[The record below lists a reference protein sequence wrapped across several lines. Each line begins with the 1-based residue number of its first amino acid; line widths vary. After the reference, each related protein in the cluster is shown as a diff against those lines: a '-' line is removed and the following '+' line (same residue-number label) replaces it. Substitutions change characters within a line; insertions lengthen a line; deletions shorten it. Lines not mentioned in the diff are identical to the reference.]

1 MPFSVCMRDCYDTCS
16 ILSEFKDGKLSVRGN
31 PEHLITAGFLCPKG
45 ALLPK
50 WFHSPDRLKAP
61 LIRTGERGSGE
72 FREASWDEAINFVA
86 NKLKETI
93 EEYGSE
99 SVLVYQYAGD
109 RGVVNY
115 AFPLRLFH
123 YLNTAM
129 LDYGICDRAGQEAL
143 KDVYGTA
150 IGLDPE
156 ELKKQRL
163 IVYWGVNPFWTNLHG
178 FMLAKRYGLETWTV
192 DVVRTE
198 TAKRSHRFFQIRPE
212 TDVLFALGVAKLIIE
227 NELYDRDFVRE
238 NVYGFEEFKNY
249 VKTLSLDYVVKE
261 TGLSREEIED
271 FAFGF
276 SEKRGVIHMGYGFQR
291 SLSGG
296 EAVRAIA
303 ILPALVGHPFGFI
316 YDMKTIDKSYAEGAF
331 LRTKP
336 AKRIAQVKL
345 AEYIEKGE
353 IKFLYIYN
361 SNPLASL
368 PNQRRLRKALKESDV
383 FVVTHDIF
391 LTDTAL
397 YSDVVL
403 PANTFFERLDIAD
416 SYYHRYVALNEPV
429 ARLYGKSNSEVTR
442 LLAKALGIQNP
453 HLHESDEEVIR
464 KILELNGLS
473 WGELKRKGFIRVPEK
488 PRRWKTPS
496 GKIEFYSQRA
506 VERGLSPFPEYRKRE
521 GKYPLKLL
529 TPTYR
534 MTITSQY
541 HNTHG
546 MIDPNLYMNPADA
559 EKRGIKDGDDV
570 EVFNDR
576 GRIKTTVKLTEDLP
590 RGVVLLYKAFWV
602 RLLGWNANFLTTDET
617 AEEYGN
623 ASAYHSTW
631 VEVRKRAQNSN
642 SSNSL

>member
-1 MPFSVCMRDCYDTCS
+1 MPMFSVCMRDCYDTCS
-16 ILSEFKDGKLSVRGN
+16 MVSELKNGRLRVKGN
-31 PEHLITAGFLCPKG
+31 QEHPITAGFLCPKG

-50 WFHSPDRLKAP
+50 WFHSKDRLRKP
-61 LIRTGERGSGE
+61 LIRTGEKGSGK
-72 FREASWDEAINFVA
+72 FKKASWKEAIDLVA
-86 NKLKETI
+86 RKLRDVI
-93 EEYGSE
+93 ERHGSE

-150 IGLDPE
+150 VGLDPE
-156 ELKKQRL
+156 ELKNQRL
-163 IVYWGVNPFWTNLHG
+163 IVYWGINAFWTNLHG
-178 FMLAKRYGLETWTV
+178 FMLARRKGLEIWTV

-198 TAKRSHRFFQIRPE
+198 TAKRSDRFFQIRPD
-212 TDVLFALGVAKLIIE
+212 TDVLLALGVAKVIIKE
-227 NELYDRDFVRE
+227 ELYDRAFVRE

-249 VKTLSLDYVVKE
+249 VKTLSLDYVSKE
-261 TGLSREEIED
+261 TGLSVEEIET
-271 FAFGF
+271 FAREYA
-276 SEKRGVIHMGYGFQR
+276 EKRGVIHIGYGFQR
-291 SLSGG
+291 SLAGG

-303 ILPALVGHPFGFI
+303 MLPAIVGRRFGFI
-316 YDMKTIDKSYAEGAF
+316 YDMKTIDKSYAEGVF

-336 AKRIAQVKL
+336 AKRIPQMKL

-353 IKFLYIYN
+353 VKFLYVYN

-368 PNQRRLRKALKESDV
+368 PNQRRLRRALLESDV

-397 YSDVVL
+397 YSDIVL

-429 ARLYGKSNSEVTR
+429 AKLHGKSNSEVTR
-442 LLAKALGIQNP
+442 LLARALGIKNP
-453 HLHESDEEVIR
+453 YLYENDEEVIR

-473 WGELKRKGFIRVPEK
+473 WEELRRKGFIKVSKR
-488 PRRWKTPS
+488 PRKWETPS
-496 GKIEFYSQRA
+496 GKIEFSSQRA
-506 VERGLSPFPEYRKRE
+506 VERGLSLFPRYRRFS
-521 GKYPLKLL
+521 GKYPLRLL

-541 HNTHG
+541 HNTYG
-546 MIDPNLYMNPADA
+546 MIDPHLYISPADA
-559 EKRGIKDGDDV
+559 KERAIKEGDEV
-570 EVFNDR
+570 EVFNDHGKVR
-576 GRIKTTVKLTEDLP
+576 TRAKVSEDVP

-602 RLLGWNANFLTTDET
+602 SLLGWNVNFLTADET
-617 AEEYGN
+617 VQNYGN

-631 VEVRKRAQNSN
+631 VDVKKV
-642 SSNSL
+642 

>member
-1 MPFSVCMRDCYDTCS
+1 MSMFSACMRDCYDTCS
-16 ILSEFKDGKLSVRGN
+16 MVSELKNGRLRVRGN
-31 PEHLITAGFLCPKG
+31 PEHPITAGFLCPKG

-50 WFHSPDRLKAP
+50 WFHSEERLRKP
-61 LIRTGERGSGE
+61 LIRTGERGSGK
-72 FREASWDEAINFVA
+72 FREASWEEAIDLVA
-86 NKLKETI
+86 GKLREI
-93 EEYGSE
+93 IARHGSE

-123 YLNTAM
+123 YLNAST

-150 IGLDPE
+150 VGLDPE
-156 ELKKQRL
+156 ELKNQRL
-163 IVYWGVNPFWTNLHG
+163 IIYWGINAFWTNLHG
-178 FMLAKRYGLETWTV
+178 FTFAKKHGLEIWTV

-198 TAKRSHRFFQIRPE
+198 TAKRSHRFFQIKPD
-212 TDVLFALGVAKLIIE
+212 TDVLFALGIAKVIIKE
-227 NELYDRDFVRE
+227 GLYDKAFVRG

-249 VKTLSLDYVVKE
+249 VKRLSLDYVSKE
-261 TGLSREEIED
+261 TGLSVEDIEAFAREY
-271 FAFGF
+271 A
-276 SEKRGVIHMGYGFQR
+276 EKRGVIHIGYGFQR
-291 SLSGG
+291 SLAGG

-303 ILPALVGHPFGFI
+303 MLPALVGHRFGFI

-331 LRTKP
+331 LRTRP
-336 AKRIAQVKL
+336 ARRIPQMKL
-345 AEYIEKGE
+345 AEYLEKGDV
-353 IKFLYIYN
+353 KFLYVYN

-368 PNQRRLRKALKESDV
+368 PNQNRLRRALKESDV

-429 ARLYGKSNSEVTR
+429 AKLYGKGNSEVTR
-442 LLAKALGIQNP
+442 LLARALGIKNP
-453 HLHESDEEVIR
+453 HLYESDEDVIR

-473 WGELKRKGFIRVPEK
+473 WEELKRKGFVRVPERSGK
-488 PRRWKTPS
+488 WKTPS
-496 GKIEFYSQRA
+496 GKIEFFSRRA
-506 VERGLSPFPEYRKRE
+506 VERGLSPFPEYRRFS
-521 GKYPLKLL
+521 GKYPLRLL

-541 HNTHG
+541 HNTYG
-546 MIDPNLYMNPADA
+546 MIDPYLYINPADA
-559 EKRGIKDGDDV
+559 RERGIEEGDEV

-576 GRIKTTVKLTEDLP
+576 GRVRTRAKVSEDVP

-602 RLLGWNANFLTTDET
+602 SLLGWNANFLTTDET
-617 AEEYGN
+617 VQNYGN

-631 VEVRKRAQNSN
+631 VDVKKV
-642 SSNSL
+642 

>member
-16 ILSEFKDGKLSVRGN
+16 MVGELRNGKLRVRGN
-31 PEHLITAGFLCPKG
+31 PEHPVTAGFLCPKG

-50 WFHSPDRLKAP
+50 WFHAEDRLKIP

-72 FREASWDEAINFVA
+72 FREVGWKEAIKLVA
-86 NKLKETI
+86 EKLRETI
-93 EEYGSE
+93 DEHGSE

-123 YLNTAM
+123 YLNAST

-143 KDVYGTA
+143 RDVYGTA
-150 IGLDPE
+150 VGMDPE
-156 ELKKQRL
+156 KLRDQRL
-163 IVYWGVNPFWTNLHG
+163 IVYWGINAFWTNLHG
-178 FMLAKRYGLETWTV
+178 FMLAKRYGLEIWTV

-198 TAKRSHRFFQIRPE
+198 TARRSQRFYQIKPD
-212 TDVLFALGVAKLIIE
+212 TDALFALAVAKVIVKE
-227 NELYDRDFVRE
+227 GLYDKAFVRE

-249 VKTLSLDYVVKE
+249 VKTLSLEYVSRE
-261 TGLSREEIED
+261 TGLSVEMVESFARD
-271 FAFGF
+271 FA
-276 SEKRGVIHMGYGFQR
+276 EKRGVIHIGYGFQR
-291 SLSGG
+291 SLAGG
-296 EAVRAIA
+296 EAVRAIS
-303 ILPALVGHPFGFI
+303 ILPALVGHRFGFI

-336 AKRIAQVKL
+336 ARRIPQMKL
-345 AEYIEKGE
+345 AEYIERGE

-368 PNQRRLRKALKESDV
+368 PNQNRLRRALVENDV

-429 ARLYGKSNSEVTR
+429 ARLYGKSNSEMTR
-442 LLAKALGIQNP
+442 LLARELGIENP
-453 HLHESDEEVIR
+453 HLYESNEEVIE
-464 KILELNGLS
+464 KILEINGLS
-473 WGELKRKGFIRVPEK
+473 WEELKAKGFVKVPER
-488 PRRWKTPS
+488 PRKWKTPS

-506 VERGLSPFPEYRKRE
+506 MERGLSPFPEYRKFE
-521 GKYPLKLL
+521 GKYPLRLL
-529 TPTYR
+529 TPTHR

-541 HNTHG
+541 HNTYN
-546 MIDPNLYMNPADA
+546 MIDPNLYINPSDA
-559 EKRGIKDGDDV
+559 REMGIGDGDTV
-570 EVFNDR
+570 EVFNDY
-576 GRIKTTVKLTEDLP
+576 GKIKTKAKITEDVP
-590 RGVVLLYKAFWV
+590 PGVVLLYKAFWV
-602 RLLGWNANFLTTDET
+602 KLLGWNANFLTSDDTLEK
-617 AEEYGN
+617 YGN
-623 ASAYHSTW
+623 GSAYHSTW
-631 VEVRKRAQNSN
+631 VDVRKI
-642 SSNSL
+642 

>member
-1 MPFSVCMRDCYDTCS
+1 MAFSVCMRDCYDTCS
-16 ILSEFKDGKLSVRGN
+16 MISEFKGGKLTVRGN
-31 PEHLITAGFLCPKG
+31 PEHPVTAGFLCPKG
-45 ALLPK
+45 ALLPR
-50 WFHSPDRLKAP
+50 WFHSSERLKTP
-61 LIRTGERGSGE
+61 LISTGERGSGK
-72 FREASWDEAINFVA
+72 FREASWEEAIELVA
-86 NKLKETI
+86 GKLKETI
-93 EEYGSE
+93 EKHGSE

-129 LDYGICDRAGQEAL
+129 LDHGICDRAGQEAL

-150 IGLDPE
+150 VGLDPE
-156 ELKKQRL
+156 ELKNQKL
-163 IVYWGVNPFWTNLHG
+163 VVYWGVNPFWTNLHG
-178 FMLAKRYGLETWTV
+178 FMLAKKHNLETWTV

-198 TAKRSHRFFQIRPE
+198 TAKRSHRFFQLRPE

-227 NELYDRDFVRE
+227 NKLYDKGFVRE
-238 NVYGFEEFKNY
+238 NVHGFEEFRGY
-249 VKTLSLDYVVKE
+249 VEGIDINLVEEE

-276 SEKRGVIHMGYGFQR
+276 AEKKGVVHMGYGFQR
-291 SLSGG
+291 ALSGG

-303 ILPALVGHPFGFI
+303 LLPALVGHPFGFI

-336 AKRIAQVKL
+336 AKRIPQMKL
-345 AEYIEKGE
+345 AEYIERGE
-353 IKFLYIYN
+353 IKFLYVYN

-368 PNQRRLRKALKESDV
+368 PNQKRLRRALKESDV

-397 YSDVVL
+397 YSDVVF
-403 PANTFFERLDIAD
+403 PANTFFERLDVAD

-429 ARLYGKSNSEVTR
+429 AKLYGKSNSEVTR
-442 LLAKALGIQNP
+442 LLARALGIENP
-453 HLHESDEEVIR
+453 HLYESDEEVIR

-473 WGELKRKGFIRVPEK
+473 WEELRRKGFVKVPEK
-488 PRRWKTPS
+488 PRKWETPS
-496 GKIEFYSQRA
+496 GRIEFYSQRA
-506 VERGLSPFPEYRKRE
+506 VQRGLSPFPEYRRRE
-521 GKYPLKLL
+521 GGYPLKLL

-541 HNTHG
+541 HNTYG
-546 MIDPNLYMNPADA
+546 MIDPNLYMNPKDA
-559 EKRGIKDGDDV
+559 EEREIEDGDEV
-570 EVFNDR
+570 EVFNDN
-576 GRIKTTVKLTEDLP
+576 GRIKTTVKLTEDVP

-617 AEEYGN
+617 VQNYGN
-623 ASAYHSTW
+623 GSAYHSTW
-631 VEVRKRAQNSN
+631 VEVKKAK
-642 SSNSL
+642 

>member
-1 MPFSVCMRDCYDTCS
+1 MPMFSVCMRDCYDTCS
-16 ILSEFKDGKLSVRGN
+16 MVSELKNGKLIVRGN
-31 PEHLITAGFLCPKG
+31 PEHPITAGFLCPKG

-50 WFHSPDRLKAP
+50 WFHSKDRLRKP
-61 LIRTGERGSGE
+61 LIRTGEKGSGK
-72 FREASWDEAINFVA
+72 FKKASWKEAIDLVA
-86 NKLKETI
+86 RKLRDVI
-93 EEYGSE
+93 ERHGSE

-150 IGLDPE
+150 VGLDPE
-156 ELKKQRL
+156 ELKNQRL
-163 IVYWGVNPFWTNLHG
+163 IVYWGINAFWTNLHG
-178 FMLAKRYGLETWTV
+178 FMLARRKGLEIWTV

-198 TAKRSHRFFQIRPE
+198 TAKRSDRFFQIRPD
-212 TDVLFALGVAKLIIE
+212 TDVLLALGVAKVIIKE
-227 NELYDRDFVRE
+227 ELYDRAFVRE

-249 VKTLSLDYVVKE
+249 VKTLSLDYVSKE
-261 TGLSREEIED
+261 TGLSVEEIET
-271 FAFGF
+271 FAREYA
-276 SEKRGVIHMGYGFQR
+276 EKRGVIHIGYGFQR
-291 SLSGG
+291 SLAGG

-303 ILPALVGHPFGFI
+303 MLPAIVGHRFGFI
-316 YDMKTIDKSYAEGAF
+316 YDMKTIDKSYAEGVF

-336 AKRIAQVKL
+336 AKRIPQMKL

-353 IKFLYIYN
+353 VKFLYVYN

-368 PNQRRLRKALKESDV
+368 PNQRRLRRALLESDV

-397 YSDVVL
+397 YSDIVL

-429 ARLYGKSNSEVTR
+429 AKLHGKSNSEVTR
-442 LLAKALGIQNP
+442 LLARALGIKNP
-453 HLHESDEEVIR
+453 YLYENDEEVIR

-473 WGELKRKGFIRVPEK
+473 WEELRRKGFIKVSKR
-488 PRRWKTPS
+488 PRKWETPS
-496 GKIEFYSQRA
+496 GKIEFSSQRA
-506 VERGLSPFPEYRKRE
+506 VERGLSLFPRYRRFS
-521 GKYPLKLL
+521 GKYPLRLL

-541 HNTHG
+541 HNTYG
-546 MIDPNLYMNPADA
+546 MIDSHLYISPADA
-559 EKRGIKDGDDV
+559 KERAIKEGDEV
-570 EVFNDR
+570 EVFNDHGKVR
-576 GRIKTTVKLTEDLP
+576 TRAKVSEDVP

-602 RLLGWNANFLTTDET
+602 SLLGWNVNFLTADET
-617 AEEYGN
+617 VQNYGN

-631 VEVRKRAQNSN
+631 VDVKKV
-642 SSNSL
+642 

>member
-16 ILSEFKDGKLSVRGN
+16 MISEFKDGKLTVREN
-31 PEHLITAGFLCPKG
+31 PKHPITAGLLCPKG
-45 ALLPK
+45 ALLPR
-50 WFHSPDRLKAP
+50 WFHAKDRLRNP

-72 FREASWDEAINFVA
+72 FRETDWEEAIEIVA
-86 NKLKETI
+86 DKLRETI

-123 YLNTAM
+123 YLNAAM

-143 KDVYGTA
+143 RDVYGTA
-150 IGLDPE
+150 VGMDPE
-156 ELKKQRL
+156 ELKNQKL
-163 IVYWGVNPFWTNLHG
+163 IVYWGINAFWTNLHG
-178 FMLAKRYGLETWTV
+178 FMLAKKNNLEIWTV

-198 TAKRSHRFFQIRPE
+198 TAKRSDRFFQIRPD
-212 TDVLFALGVAKLIIE
+212 TDVLFALGVAKVLIEE
-227 NELYDRDFVRE
+227 NLYDKDFVRG

-249 VKTLSLDYVVKE
+249 VKTLSLDYVSRE
-261 TGLSREEIED
+261 TGLSVGEIEK
-271 FAFGF
+271 FAGEYA
-276 SEKRGVIHMGYGFQR
+276 EKRGVIHIGYGFQR
-291 SLSGG
+291 SLAGG

-303 ILPALVGHPFGFI
+303 ILPALVGHRFGFI

-331 LRTKP
+331 LRTRP
-336 AKRIAQVKL
+336 AKRIPQMKL
-345 AEYIEKGE
+345 AKYIERGE
-353 IKFLYIYN
+353 IKFLYVYN

-368 PNQRRLRKALKESDV
+368 PNQNRLRKALKENDV

-429 ARLYGKSNSEVTR
+429 AKLYGKSNSEVMR
-442 LLAKALGIQNP
+442 LLAKALGINNP
-453 HLHESDEEVIR
+453 HLYESDEEVIR

-473 WGELKRKGFIRVPEK
+473 WEELKRNGFVKVPEK
-488 PRRWKTPS
+488 PRKWEIPS

-506 VERGLSPFPEYRKRE
+506 VKRGLSPFPEYCRLE
-521 GKYPLKLL
+521 GRYPLRLL
-529 TPTYR
+529 TPTHR

-546 MIDPNLYMNPADA
+546 MIDPKLYINPNDA
-559 EKRGIKDGDDV
+559 EERWIADGDEV
-570 EVFNDR
+570 EVFNEN
-576 GRIKTTVKLTEDLP
+576 GRIRTVAKLSEDVP
-590 RGVVLLYKAFWV
+590 RGVVLLYKAFWP
-602 RLLGWNANFLTTDET
+602 RLLGWNANFLTTDESVQN
-617 AEEYGN
+617 YGN
-623 ASAYHSTW
+623 GSAYHSTW
-631 VEVRKRAQNSN
+631 VDVKKV
-642 SSNSL
+642 

>member
-16 ILSEFKDGKLSVRGN
+16 MVSELRDGRLRVRGN
-31 PEHLITAGFLCPKG
+31 PEHPITAGFLCPKG

-50 WFHSPDRLKAP
+50 WFHSEDRLKNP
-61 LIRTGERGSGE
+61 LIRTSGRGSGS
-72 FREASWDEAINFVA
+72 FREASWEEAIGLVA
-86 NKLKETI
+86 KKLKETI
-93 EEYGSE
+93 EKHGSE

-123 YLNTAM
+123 YLNTAV

-150 IGLDPE
+150 VGLDPE
-156 ELKKQRL
+156 ELKDQRL
-163 IVYWGVNPFWTNLHG
+163 VVYWGINAFWTNLHG
-178 FMLAKRYGLETWTV
+178 FALAKRHGLEIWTV

-198 TAKRSHRFFQIRPE
+198 TARRSDRFFQVRPD
-212 TDVLFALGVAKLIIE
+212 TDVLLALGVAKVIIE
-227 NELYDRDFVRE
+227 EGLYDRAFVRG
-238 NVYGFEEFKNY
+238 NVYGFEEFRNY
-249 VKTLSLDYVVKE
+249 VKTLSLDYVSRE
-261 TGLSREEIED
+261 TGLSVEEIEA
-271 FAFGF
+271 FAREFA
-276 SEKRGVIHMGYGFQR
+276 EKRGVVHIGYGFQR
-291 SLSGG
+291 SLAGG

-303 ILPALVGHPFGFI
+303 VLPALVGHRFGFI

-336 AKRIAQVKL
+336 AKRIPQMKL
-345 AEYIEKGE
+345 AEYIERGE
-353 IKFLYIYN
+353 IKFLYVYN

-368 PNQRRLRKALKESDV
+368 PNQNRLRKALSESDV

-403 PANTFFERLDIAD
+403 PANTFFERLDIVD

-429 ARLYGKSNSEVTR
+429 ARLYGRSNSEVTR
-442 LLAKALGIQNP
+442 LLARALGIKNP
-453 HLHESDEEVIR
+453 HLYESDEEVIR
-464 KILELNGLS
+464 KVLELNGLS
-473 WGELKRKGFIRVPEK
+473 WEELKAKGFVKIPEK
-488 PRRWKTPS
+488 PRRWETPS
-496 GKIEFYSQRA
+496 GKIEFFSRRA
-506 VERGLSPFPEYRKRE
+506 VERGLSPFPQYRKFK
-521 GKYPLKLL
+521 GKYPLRLL

-541 HNTHG
+541 HNTYG
-546 MIDPNLYMNPADA
+546 MIDPNLYINPVDA
-559 EKRGIKDGDDV
+559 EERGIEDGETV
-570 EVFNDR
+570 EVFNDY
-576 GRIKTTVKLTEDLP
+576 GRIKTLAKLSDDVP

-617 AEEYGN
+617 VEDYGN
-623 ASAYHSTW
+623 GSAYHSTW
-631 VEVRKRAQNSN
+631 VEVRK
-642 SSNSL
+642 LKGE

>member
-16 ILSEFKDGKLSVRGN
+16 MVAEVKNGRLTVRGN
-31 PEHLITAGFLCPKG
+31 PKHPITAGFLCPKG
-45 ALLPK
+45 ALLPR
-50 WFHSPDRLKAP
+50 WFHAKDRIKNP

-72 FREASWDEAINFVA
+72 FRETDWDEAIGLVA
-86 NKLKETI
+86 RKLREAI

-143 KDVYGTA
+143 RDIYGTA
-150 IGLDPE
+150 IGMDPE
-156 ELKKQRL
+156 ELKNQRL
-163 IVYWGVNPFWTNLHG
+163 IVYWGINAFWTNLHG
-178 FMLAKRYGLETWTV
+178 FALAKRHNLEIWTV

-198 TAKRSHRFFQIRPE
+198 TAKRSDRFFQIKPD
-212 TDVLFALGVAKLIIE
+212 TDVLFALGVAKVIIE
-227 NELYDRDFVRE
+227 EGLHDEAFVRE
-238 NVYGFEEFKNY
+238 NVYGFKEFKNY
-249 VKTLSLDYVVKE
+249 VKTLSLDYVSRE
-261 TGLSREEIED
+261 TGISIEEIED
-271 FAFGF
+271 FAREFTD
-276 SEKRGVIHMGYGFQR
+276 KKGVIHIGYGFQR
-291 SLSGG
+291 SLAGG

-303 ILPALVGHPFGFI
+303 ILPALVGHRFGFI

-336 AKRIAQVKL
+336 AKRIPQMKL
-345 AEYIEKGE
+345 AEYIERGE
-353 IKFLYIYN
+353 IKFLYLYN

-368 PNQRRLRKALKESDV
+368 PNQNRLRKALRESDV

-442 LLAKALGIQNP
+442 LLAEALGIKEP
-453 HLHESDEEVIR
+453 HLYESDEEVIR
-464 KILELNGLS
+464 KVLEINGLN
-473 WGELKRKGFIRVPEK
+473 WEELKRNGFVKVPEK
-488 PRRWKTPS
+488 PRKWETPS
-496 GKIEFYSQRA
+496 GKIEFLSQRA
-506 VERGLSPFPEYRKRE
+506 VERGLDPFPKYRKLR
-521 GKYPLKLL
+521 GKYPLRLL
-529 TPTYR
+529 TPTHR
-534 MTITSQY
+534 MMITSQY
-541 HNTHG
+541 HNTYG
-546 MIDPNLYMNPADA
+546 MVDPSLYINPSDA
-559 EKRGIKDGDDV
+559 TERGIKDDDAV
-570 EVFNDR
+570 EVFNGN
-576 GRIKTTVKLTEDLP
+576 GRIRTRARLSDDVP
-590 RGVVLLYKAFWV
+590 PGVVLLYKAFWV
-602 RLLGWNANFLTTDET
+602 KILGWNANFLTADKTVEK
-617 AEEYGN
+617 YGN

-631 VEVRKRAQNSN
+631 VDVRRI
-642 SSNSL
+642 